1 MTNTAPA
8 MPQKEENMPMT
19 AVPTPQTTT
28 ESTQS
33 LCSRMMSMSGTT
45 RKQRNPGTSRRATTK
60 PLSAAE
66 KPPTS
71 TA

>member
-8 MPQKEENMPMT
+8 MPQKEVNRPMT
-19 AVPTPQTTT
+19 AVPAPQMMT

-33 LCSRMMSMSGTT
+33 LCSRMTSMSGTT
-45 RKQRNPGTSRRATTK
+45 RKHRKPGTSRRATTR

-66 KPPTS
+66 NPPTS